1 MKRTILML
9 AAVLCLAASC
19 EKKYI
24 TEEYITEYHSNVTT
38 FDIRIAPTDWLRE
51 QGAQEPGSTNYLYYI
66 YSSPEFSKDV
76 MKNGAVVAYIYTLYD
91 VKTQQGA
98 WNLLPYVYPLEMN
111 DNGTLTIIPET
122 IRCEWEEGKIT
133 FVIQDLDG
141 YAPLNVN
148 ETLLMRVS
156 VIL

>member
-1 MKRTILML
+1 
-9 AAVLCLAASC
+9 
-19 EKKYI
+19 
-24 TEEYITEYHSNVTT
+24 
-38 FDIRIAPTDWLRE
+38 
-51 QGAQEPGSTNYLYYI
+51 
-66 YSSPEFSKDV
+66 
-76 MKNGAVVAYIYTLYD
+76 
-91 VKTQQGA
+91 
-98 WNLLPYVYPLEMN
+98 MN
-111 DNGTLTIIPET
+111 DNGNLTIIPET

>member
-1 MKRTILML
+1 M
-9 AAVLCLAASC
+9 
-19 EKKYI
+19 
-24 TEEYITEYHSNVTT
+24 TEEGKI
-38 FDIRIAPTDWLRE
+38 
-51 QGAQEPGSTNYLYYI
+51 
-66 YSSPEFSKDV
+66 
-76 MKNGAVVAYIYTLYD
+76 
-91 VKTQQGA
+91 
-98 WNLLPYVYPLEMN
+98 
-111 DNGTLTIIPET
+111 TIIPET

>member
-1 MKRTILML
+1 
-9 AAVLCLAASC
+9 
-19 EKKYI
+19 
-24 TEEYITEYHSNVTT
+24 
-38 FDIRIAPTDWLRE
+38 
-51 QGAQEPGSTNYLYYI
+51 
-66 YSSPEFSKDV
+66 

-91 VKTQQGA
+91 VNAQQGA
-98 WNLLPYVYPLEMN
+98 WNLLPYVYPLEMTEE
-111 DNGTLTIIPET
+111 GKITIIPET

>member
-1 MKRTILML
+1 ML

-51 QGAQEPGSTNYLYYI
+51 QGA
-66 YSSPEFSKDV
+66 
-76 MKNGAVVAYIYTLYD
+76 
-91 VKTQQGA
+91 

-111 DNGTLTIIPET
+111 DNGNLTIIPET